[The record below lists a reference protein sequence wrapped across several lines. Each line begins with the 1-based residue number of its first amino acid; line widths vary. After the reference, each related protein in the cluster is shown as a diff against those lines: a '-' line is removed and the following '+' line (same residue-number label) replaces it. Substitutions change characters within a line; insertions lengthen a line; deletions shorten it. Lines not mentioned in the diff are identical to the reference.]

1 MGDIMEELS
10 NLYINRLLELEEFK
24 ELLALKDII
33 NEECKMLIISFKTK
47 ESIYLDALEHKD
59 YYPNFDKI
67 RDEFVNAKA
76 KLYSNSHVK
85 RYLDLERRIQFLI
98 NDDINELKESISNK
112 FTKNKTFF

>member
-1 MGDIMEELS
+1 MKKVDKNKGKILYSFDFAV
-10 NLYINRLLELEEFK
+10 NRYINRK
-24 ELLALKDII
+24 GKI
-33 NEECKMLIISFKTK
+33 TK